1 MKHIIRLF
9 SCLWWSVQGIMWFN
23 IQFMPPIILC
33 ISTGI
38 ILILCGL
45 SYFSN
50 NRNISI
56 LSQLL
61 QMLYSIGFI
70 CFAFLIITM
79 GHPDG
84 WSVAGLSIIALLNI
98 TLCIINGYKLITK

>member
-1 MKHIIRLF
+1 MKYIASVI
-9 SCLWWSVQGIMWFN
+9 SCLWWSVQGIMWFK
-23 IQFMPPIILC
+23 IQFMPTFLC
-33 ISTGI
+33 IGTGI
-38 ILILCGL
+38 ILILCGV

-70 CFAFLIITM
+70 GFAFLLITM
-79 GHPDG
+79 GRPDV
-84 WSVAGLSIIALLNI
+84 WDVLGLSIIALLNI
-98 TLCIINGYKLITK
+98 TLSIIKGCKLITK

>member
-1 MKHIIRLF
+1 MKYIASVI
-9 SCLWWSVQGIMWFN
+9 SCLWWSVQGIMWFT
-23 IQFMPPIILC
+23 IQFMPTFLC
-33 ISTGI
+33 IGTGI
-38 ILILCGL
+38 ILILCGV

-70 CFAFLIITM
+70 GFVFLLITM
-79 GHPDG
+79 GHPDVWG
-84 WSVAGLSIIALLNI
+84 VLGLSIIALLNI
-98 TLCIINGYKLITK
+98 TLSIIKGCKLITK

>member
-1 MKHIIRLF
+1 MKQAYRLF

-70 CFAFLIITM
+70 GFAFLLITM
-79 GHPDG
+79 GHPDV
-84 WSVAGLSIIALLNI
+84 WDVLGLSIIALLNI
-98 TLCIINGYKLITK
+98 TLCIIKEYKLITK

>member
-1 MKHIIRLF
+1 MKHIIRLS

-23 IQFMPPIILC
+23 IQFMPTILC

-45 SYFSN
+45 SCFSN

-79 GHPDG
+79 GHPDV
-84 WSVAGLSIIALLNI
+84 WSVAGLSVVALLNI
-98 TLCIINGYKLITK
+98 TLCIIKGYKLITK

>member
-9 SCLWWSVQGIMWFN
+9 SCLWWSVQGFMWFK
-23 IQFMPPIILC
+23 IQFMPTILC
-33 ISTGI
+33 IGTGI
-38 ILILCGL
+38 ILILCGV
-45 SYFSN
+45 SCFSN

-70 CFAFLIITM
+70 CFAFLIITV
-79 GHPDG
+79 GYPDG

-98 TLCIINGYKLITK
+98 TLCIIKGYKLITK